1 MQTMSKFVYSD
12 VNALQRLKGQGA
24 EGIRAA
30 AQQFEALFIDLWL
43 QSMRA
48 AGDSFSEGSYLTSRE
63 TKLHQEML
71 DHQWAIHMAENG
83 GLGLADVIV
92 RQIDPS
98 ADTQTPAL
106 RPRQPAA
113 VSEGLRIQTNGFKAA
128 QFESA
133 EAFIEELTP
142 AVRRALRGTPLS
154 AVAVLAQSALETGWG
169 QHVIQ
174 GANGVSSH
182 NLFGIKA
189 TTDWQGAT
197 VRVRTVEFNH
207 GRARHE
213 VAEFRRYENWE
224 AAVRDY
230 VQFLSGSE
238 RYSETLRH
246 AQDPQRFADELQK
259 AGYATDPAYARKLKS
274 VISRVQLFTR

>member
-1 MQTMSKFVYSD
+1 MSKFAYSD
-12 VNALQRLKGQGA
+12 INALQRLKGAGA

-30 AQQFEALFIDLWL
+30 AQQFESLFIDIWL

-48 AGDSFSEGSYLTSRE
+48 AGNTFSEDSYLTSRE

-92 RQIDPS
+92 QQIAPDNVS
-98 ADTQTPAL
+98 ES
-106 RPRQPAA
+106 PRLSSGQPA
-113 VSEGLRIQTNGFKAA
+113 SEGLRIRTNGFKKA
-128 QFESA
+128 QFDSA
-133 EAFIEELTP
+133 EAFIEELIPTF
-142 AVRRALRGTPLS
+142 RDALEGTPFS

-169 QHVIQ
+169 QHIIQ
-174 GANGVSSH
+174 KANGDSSH

-189 TTDWQGAT
+189 DAHWHGEA
-197 VRVRTVEFNH
+197 VRVRTVEFSH
-207 GRARHE
+207 GRARHTA
-213 VAEFRRYENWE
+213 AEFRRYENWE

-230 VQFLSGSE
+230 VQLISGND
-238 RYSETLRH
+238 RYSMVLEH
-246 AQDPQRFADELQK
+246 AQDPERFADELQK

-274 VISRVQLFTR
+274 VINRVQSFAR